1 MTPDGKDDKAWQ
13 CRARMFIQG
22 KKDTDE
28 KGDKTGQGKRHNED
42 GKTVQGQTMST
53 RMSRAA
59 SQCSDGRSDKNGK
72 GRRFLVR
79 QFVASMER
87 RGNVDADG

>member
-28 KGDKTGQGKRHNED
+28 KGDKTG
-42 GKTVQGQTMST
+42 
-53 RMSRAA
+53 
-59 SQCSDGRSDKNGK
+59 
-72 GRRFLVR
+72 
-79 QFVASMER
+79 
-87 RGNVDADG
+87 